1 MTISVVF
8 PGLTWGQDNSGDY
21 VKYIPRIV
29 ATGNGS
35 AINDAYGDIVRYRYN
50 PIENQ
55 WKFRANKC
63 TIKYNP
69 MTDNWSYVYPGEVLR
84 FNPAE
89 NNWDYQFT
97 EKRLQYDIL
106 AEKWFYGHSLLKKEQ
121 EYPEALRL
129 TSFLP

>member
-1 MTISVVF
+1 MKKFFFCLMALNMLLPV
-8 PGLTWGQDNSGDY
+8 LTWGEDADDEYKYVPQTIVTGDASAVADPSGDFL
-21 VKYIPRIV
+21 
-29 ATGNGS
+29 
-35 AINDAYGDIVRYRYN
+35 RYKYN
-50 PIENQ
+50 PIEDQ
-55 WKFRANKC
+55 WKIKANKC

-106 AEKWFYGHSLLKKEQ
+106 AEKWFYGYPGYSPLSL
-121 EYPEALRL
+121 R
-129 TSFLP
+129 